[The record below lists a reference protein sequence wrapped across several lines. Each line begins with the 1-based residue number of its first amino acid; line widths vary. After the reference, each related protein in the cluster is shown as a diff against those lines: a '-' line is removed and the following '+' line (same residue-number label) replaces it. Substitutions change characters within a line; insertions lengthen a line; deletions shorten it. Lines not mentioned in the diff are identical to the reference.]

1 LKSIVKNSLLSLLI
15 LLNSTGLCQD
25 FSSDVFEWAKEEL
38 KVTSFRNGESI
49 FFAQSDEDWEQAS
62 NEGKAAYCFV
72 QGDQSK
78 GVLYNWFAVND
89 PRGLAPEGY
98 RLPSTFDF
106 EKLIASGIEL
116 KSRNGNWVDQNIVQ
130 NSEFNAIA
138 KGYRSFDGSS
148 FLSVGYLNYYWSN
161 DKGKALYAQRLG
173 IVAGQN
179 PLIDQGRREDG
190 CSVRL
195 IRDFKVSIMPT
206 QIYSA
211 KTVVKPN
218 EKIVLKLTD
227 GSLGEGAEFYWFVGQ
242 CPTTTTTTS
251 FASGRVISCSLKET
265 SDVYVAIFKG
275 SKKIGCKGINIT
287 VRDESIIPS
296 NIIGS
301 NSACA
306 GGYVDLRLD
315 DGELCSTCE
324 WYWYDSPDFSEESI
338 GKGWTFSV
346 KSTSSKQ
353 YYVRSESRSTGK
365 VTDAVSKFITI
376 YQVPPDPTSISYTSG
391 NEICVG
397 DLLQCSVKG
406 QDDGNSTWIWEFD
419 GKEEE
424 GQYLKTYLYKST
436 SIKVYARNFCGR
448 SVNPLSEFITV
459 NSKSISPNKIE
470 FGKERGKTYL
480 IQQGG
485 AKGTGA
491 EWEWYRLN
499 NNMREKYVGS
509 GDKIYINSRKSST
522 YIVRAEG
529 GECEANAQYSAN
541 FNKIPKAVGTTNW
554 SPNYSNSSGW
564 LHFGTD
570 IGVGYSILNEKVLTW
585 DSVNYFEKS
594 GFDLNWNINTH
605 LINKGFFM
613 LGVNGGVS
621 AGIYEIPVEN
631 YLFQKQDVLNGIDKQ
646 EYYTYSGKF
655 GAELLIGFLRKG
667 KAKFLVN
674 YNQAVTYNLLT
685 FKYMN
690 NQEEDFDYYLN
701 QEIIGFGIRIG
712 SNGQVKKS
720 KQLDILFVLNDLNN
734 RSAFMER
741 NYAYLGNR
749 QMGIQCNFWLHSA
762 LRINSGILFSDFLK
776 DFSAGNY
783 NMLGAFV
790 SIAYSWDRFR

>member
-1 LKSIVKNSLLSLLI
+1 VKSIVKQFLLSLHI
-15 LLNSTGLCQD
+15 LLSYTGLCQD
-25 FSSDVFEWAKEEL
+25 FGSDFFEWAREDL
-38 KVTSFRNGESI
+38 KVTKFRNGESI

-62 NEGKAAYCFV
+62 NEGRPAYCFV
-72 QGDQSK
+72 QGDQAK

-98 RLPSTFDF
+98 RLPSTLDF
-106 EKLIASGIEL
+106 EKIIASGIEL
-116 KSRNGNWVDQNIVQ
+116 KSRIGNWVDQNIIQ

-148 FLSVGYLNYYWSN
+148 FLSDGYINYYWSS

-195 IRDFKVSIMPT
+195 IRDFKVSIMPS

-242 CPTTTTTTS
+242 CPSSTTTS

-275 SKKIGCKGINIT
+275 SKKIGCKSINIT

-296 NIIGS
+296 SIIGG

-315 DGELCSTCE
+315 DGELCTTCE
-324 WYWYDSPDFSEESI
+324 WYWYDSPDFYGQAI
-338 GKGWTFSV
+338 GQGSTLSV

-365 VTDAVSKFITI
+365 VTDAISKYITI

-391 NEICVG
+391 SEICSG

-406 QDDGNSTWIWEFD
+406 PDIGNSTWIWVYD
-419 GKEEE
+419 GKEVE

-436 SIKVYARNFCGR
+436 SLKVYARNFCGR
-448 SVNPLSEFITV
+448 SANPLSEFITV
-459 NSKSISPNKIE
+459 NSKSISPTNIE
-470 FGKERGKTYL
+470 YGKEKGKTYL
-480 IQQGG
+480 IQKGG
-485 AKGTGA
+485 VTGTDA

-499 NNMREKYVGS
+499 NKMSEKHVGT
-509 GDKIYINSRKSST
+509 GEKIFINPRKSST

-529 GECEANAQYSAN
+529 GKCESNAQYAAN
-541 FNKIPKAVGTTNW
+541 FNRIPKAVGSTKW
-554 SPNYSNSSGW
+554 SPYYANSKGR

-570 IGVGYSILNEKVLTW
+570 IGLGMSFLNEKVLAW

-594 GFDLNWNINTH
+594 GFDLNWNVNSH
-605 LINKGFFM
+605 LINKEFFM
-613 LGVNGGVS
+613 LGINGGMS
-621 AGIYEIPVEN
+621 AGMYKVPEGN
-631 YLFQKQDVLNGIDKQ
+631 YLYKQRDNLYGVSKQ

-667 KAKFLVN
+667 KAKLLVN
-674 YNQAVTYNLLT
+674 YNQSITYNVLT
-685 FKYMN
+685 FKYLN
-690 NQEEDFDYYLN
+690 NLDEDFDYYLN
-701 QEIIGFGIRIG
+701 QETIGCGLRIG
-712 SNGQVKKS
+712 SNGQYNKS
-720 KQLDILFVLNDLNN
+720 KQLDILFVLNDFNN
-734 RSAFMER
+734 RSTFSER
-741 NYAYLGNR
+741 NYSYFGYR
-749 QMGIQCNFWLHSA
+749 QMGLQCNFWLHSA
-762 LRINSGILFSDFLK
+762 LRINSGILFSNYLK
-776 DFSAGNY
+776 DYSLGNY
-783 NMLGAFV
+783 NRLGAFV